1 MTAPNLS
8 EPPKPPETPGSS
20 GPVGGTP
27 PAPTEWRVPDTD
39 PRVWARGKTASE
51 ILNLTEQ
58 AVGAVQQL
66 SQQPAY
72 QPPPPQPA
80 FDPMQVRDDDYV
92 DGRTLKTYLQTVA
105 NPVAQ
110 RFQQVDHSLAQFAEQ
125 QVRSKYADAF
135 ARYGPE
141 IVPLVANI
149 PPHARTVDNLSM
161 AVELVLGRH
170 IQDERR
176 LAQAEV
182 APPMDPTGRSYGAPG
197 SPASLAPGRLGRV
210 TESDELPADYRDLLK
225 QKNITD
231 ETVREFCAMQGISL
245 QQWVDTAKKH
255 NMNVITERGRRG

>member
-1 MTAPNLS
+1 M
-8 EPPKPPETPGSS
+8 
-20 GPVGGTP
+20 
-27 PAPTEWRVPDTD
+27 
-39 PRVWARGKTASE
+39 WARGKTASE

-66 SQQPAY
+66 SQQPPAY
-72 QPPPPQPA
+72 QPPAPS
-80 FDPMQVRDDDYV
+80 FDPHNVRDDDYI
-92 DGRTLKTYLQTVA
+92 DGKTLKTYLQTVA

-125 QVRSKYADAF
+125 QIRSKYADAF

-141 IVPLVANI
+141 IVPLIANI

-170 IQDERR
+170 IQDERER
-176 LAQAEV
+176 ARAEV

-197 SPASLAPGRLGRV
+197 SPQTLAPGRLGRV

>member
-1 MTAPNLS
+1 MTVPNPS
-8 EPPKPPETPGSS
+8 EPLAPPETPALSA
-20 GPVGGTP
+20 PPGGVP
-27 PAPTEWRVPDTD
+27 EWRVPETD

-66 SQQPAY
+66 SQQPPAY
-72 QPPPPQPA
+72 QPPAPS
-80 FDPMQVRDDDYV
+80 FDPHNVRDDDYI
-92 DGRTLKTYLQTVA
+92 DGKTLKTYLQTVA

-125 QVRSKYADAF
+125 QVRQKYQDAF
-135 ARYGPE
+135 QRYGPE
-141 IVPLVANI
+141 IVPLIANI
-149 PPHARTVDNLSM
+149 PANARTVDNLSM

-255 NMNVITERGRRG
+255 QMNVITERGRRG